1 MFVSNFKFLRL
12 KIESSIVT
20 AMPAL
25 MTQLITLIKQL
36 SPASYYLYFLDGVQG
51 GYENHFQQ
59 TKFLL
64 QFCLG

>member
-1 MFVSNFKFLRL
+1 MFVPNFKFLRL
-12 KIESSIVT
+12 KIESSIVR

-25 MTQLITLIKQL
+25 MTQHITLIKQL
-36 SPASYYLYFLDGVQG
+36 SPASYYLYFLYGVQG